1 MNDVDYGSKAMTE
14 PMGILIFKLIH
25 TGKAD
30 YTTAIASELGTN
42 KQTVANYIKGLKS
55 SNVINTKESNDRR
68 QRYKAD
74 LDLLVHNWYK
84 ETKRDLEN
92 QYNQLLEMHDDRT
105 DHYEKLIEDFE
116 EHKDEILN
124 FSEDYF
130 TEIIEELSIQ
140 RLTDM
145 SISKI
150 LTEEFTFSAMYVYLA
165 GSEKLDHEDLYDEKW
180 FEALYRTLMV
190 TNVQGRTVPIMENL
204 LNSKI
209 KEKN

>member
-1 MNDVDYGSKAMTE
+1 MSDVDYGSKAMTE

-116 EHKDEILN
+116 EHKDKILN

-130 TEIIEELSIQ
+130 TEIIEELS
-140 RLTDM
+140 
-145 SISKI
+145 
-150 LTEEFTFSAMYVYLA
+150 
-165 GSEKLDHEDLYDEKW
+165 
-180 FEALYRTLMV
+180 
-190 TNVQGRTVPIMENL
+190 
-204 LNSKI
+204 
-209 KEKN
+209 